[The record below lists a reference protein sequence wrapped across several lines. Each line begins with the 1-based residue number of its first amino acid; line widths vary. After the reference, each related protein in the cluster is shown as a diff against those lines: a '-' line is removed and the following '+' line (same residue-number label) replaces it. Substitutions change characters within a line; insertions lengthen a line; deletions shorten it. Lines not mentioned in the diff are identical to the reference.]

1 MNGNEAIVF
10 QILKE
15 LLNSFQTSGNG
26 FWDNKHFSI
35 YKFWI
40 KINVIMEK
48 YWRKQNNEVIRNI
61 SSLIFIIWVNS

>member
-1 MNGNEAIVF
+1 MNGNEAIIF
-10 QILKE
+10 EILKE

-40 KINVIMEK
+40 KINVIIEK
-48 YWRKQNNEVIRNI
+48 YRRKQNNE
-61 SSLIFIIWVNS
+61 